1 MAFVTPTD
9 VATGEVLTASRYN
22 QDVVENTIALPR
34 GIVAYAEKTSDQ
46 TGISAAADITGLSVA
61 WTADS
66 SRYYRISLYLAPI
79 RQNTSPAVVVP
90 VIADGSSTT
99 KVQANLTL
107 VAGDFGLVTIAEIV
121 TGLSG
126 SITRKARISATGG
139 TVDVLAATATEGNY
153 LIVEDLGQA

>member
-1 MAFVTPTD
+1 MAITPNTTFT
-9 VATGEVLTASRYN
+9 AGAVLTAAQMNR
-22 QDVVENTIALPR
+22 LPW
-34 GIVAYAEKTSDQ
+34 GIVQYSEKTADQ
-46 TGISAAADITGLSVA
+46 NGISTAVDITDLSVT

-66 SRYYRISLYLAPI
+66 SRYYRISFYLAPI
-79 RQNTSPAVVVP
+79 RQNTSAGIVVP
-90 VIADGSSTT
+90 VIADGSNNT

-107 VAGDFGLVTIAEIV
+107 AAGDFGLVTIAEIV

-126 SITRKARISATGG
+126 SITRKARISTTGG